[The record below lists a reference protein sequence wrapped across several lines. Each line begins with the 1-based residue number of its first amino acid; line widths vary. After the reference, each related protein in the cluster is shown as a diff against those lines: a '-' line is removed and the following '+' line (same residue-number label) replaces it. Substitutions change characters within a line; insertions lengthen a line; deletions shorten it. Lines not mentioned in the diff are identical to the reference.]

1 VPVRTLSTLAAR
13 LFAAARLIHL
23 APSVA
28 VTALSAALGGVLL
41 SQAGEGIGERWWVTV
56 AAVAGSQVFVGSTN
70 DIVDRGRDIAAGR
83 SDKPLA
89 AGQLSVSGALWV
101 ASLGLGV
108 QLAASLRLGTLP
120 LLLGLAAAASALA
133 YNFWLSRTPYS
144 VLPYVASF
152 GLLPLW
158 VAAGVGIPLERVALT
173 PLLVAPFAAAG
184 HLANAVRD
192 FDADA
197 ALGSR
202 NLAQVLGRRVA
213 FFLAWGLAMA
223 VGAGVGLAF
232 ALGGRLDPVGA
243 ALGLAGLVA
252 VGQGIGGPTRLWGGL
267 LVAAVLWTAA
277 WAIASG

>member
-1 VPVRTLSTLAAR
+1 MRTLFTLAAR
-13 LFAAARLIHL
+13 LSAAARLIHL

-41 SQAGEGIGERWWVTV
+41 SQAGEGIGERWWLTV

-83 SDKPLA
+83 RDKPLA
-89 AGQLSVSGALWV
+89 AGQLSVNGALWV

-108 QLAASLRLGTLP
+108 QLAASLRLGALP
-120 LLLGLAAAASALA
+120 MLLGLAAAASALT

-144 VLPYVASF
+144 VLPYVVSF
-152 GLLPLW
+152 GLLPVW
-158 VAAGVGIPLERVALT
+158 VAAGVGIPIERVALT

-192 FDADA
+192 FDADG

-232 ALGGRLDPVGA
+232 AVGGRLDPVGA

>member
-1 VPVRTLSTLAAR
+1 MRTLATLPAR
-13 LFAAARLIHL
+13 LVAAARLIHL

-28 VTALSAALGGVLL
+28 VTALSAVLGGVLL
-41 SQAGEGIGERWWVTV
+41 SQAGEVIGERWWVTV
-56 AAVAGSQVFVGSTN
+56 LAVAGSQVFVGSTN
-70 DIVDRGRDIAAGR
+70 DIVDRARDVAAGR

-89 AGQLSVSGALWV
+89 AGDLSVGGALWV

-120 LLLGLAAAASALA
+120 LLLGLAAVASALT
-133 YNFWLSRTPYS
+133 YNFWLSRTPFS
-144 VLPYVASF
+144 VLPYILSF

-223 VGAGVGLAF
+223 VGAAVGVAF
-232 ALGGRLDPVGA
+232 AVGNRLDPVGA

-252 VGQGIGGPTRLWGGL
+252 VAQGIGGPTRLWGGL
-267 LVAAVLWTAA
+267 LIAAVLWTAA